1 MLTPKHIDPHV
12 HCRDWEE
19 SHKATIKSVM
29 EIAKSQNVCAIF
41 DMPNT
46 KPPIVSKEL
55 VKKRIDRAR
64 EQGCLDGY
72 YLYIG
77 ITNNP
82 EQIKEAVEAV
92 ETVPRVIGIKMFAA
106 RSVGD
111 LSITTEK
118 AQSLVYREL
127 AQEHYDGVLAVHC
140 EKESLFQMD
149 LWDPTHP
156 QTWNLARP
164 PEAEVESVKDQI
176 RFAKESRFEGVLH
189 ICHISTPKA
198 VEVVKAE
205 TELNITCGV
214 TPHHLSYSTEDME
227 SSTGL
232 IYKVNP
238 PLRDYST
245 TKLLKDYLEK
255 GKIDWIET
263 DNAPHTQSEKIYPPH
278 MSGIESLREYSTFL
292 SNLSVDGVT
301 EEQILNL
308 TFNNIKKIFK
318 KVIQ

>member
-1 MLTPKHIDPHV
+1 
-12 HCRDWEE
+12 
-19 SHKATIKSVM
+19 M
-29 EIAKSQNVCAIF
+29 ETAKSQKVCAIF

-46 KPPIVSKEL
+46 NPPIISKEL
-55 VKKRIDRAR
+55 VEKRIDRAR

-77 ITNNP
+77 ITSDH
-82 EQIKEAVEAV
+82 EQIKEAIEVV
-92 ETVPRVIGIKMFAA
+92 ETSPRVIGIKMFAA
-106 RSVGD
+106 QSVGD

-127 AQEHYDGVLAVHC
+127 AREHYDGVLAVHC

-149 LWDPTHP
+149 LWNPNNP

-189 ICHISTPKA
+189 ICHVSTNKA
-198 VEVVKAE
+198 VEVVRGE

-214 TPHHLSYSTEDME
+214 TPHHLSYSTEDMGT
-227 SSTGL
+227 STGL
-232 IYKVNP
+232 FYKVTP
-238 PLRDYST
+238 PLRDYSIV
-245 TKLLKDYLEK
+245 KLLKDCLKK
-255 GKIDWIET
+255 GQIDWIET
-263 DNAPHTQSEKIYPPH
+263 DNAPHTQSEKLYPPYL
-278 MSGIESLREYSTFL
+278 SGIESLREYSTFL
-292 SNLSVDGVT
+292 SNLLLDGVT

-308 TFNNIKKIFK
+308 TFKNIKKIFK
-318 KVIQ
+318 KVVQ